1 MLVKVHIVWLSKAK
15 CDKYFGTE
23 RVIANLL
30 MARGCSSA
38 TLEGKSSFSKFWTL
52 DLIMAENVTSI
63 NMLFRIWRMDK
74 CSTSAWYLFF
84 QIDLILVGSICSFQ
98 CASEGSK
105 ILYVVLVH
113 VRTYD
118 YERVIWENPLE
129 ASCRQYSHSI
139 PSHLSSSNIY
149 SISPFTINSLS
160 QCCFGTLD
168 NQINFIY

>member
-118 YERVIWENPLE
+118 YERVICENPFG
-129 ASCRQYSHSI
+129 ASSRHYSRSI
-139 PSHLSSSNIY
+139 SSHLSSSNIIFFPLFFLV
-149 SISPFTINSLS
+149 SINRGAFITLS
-160 QCCFGTLD
+160 H
-168 NQINFIY
+168 